1 MSVVGPS
8 KNSQLNY
15 CENYFAHNITF
26 VFFFFNTPFTLK
38 NKK

>member
-15 CENYFAHNITF
+15 CENYYAHNITF
-26 VFFFFNTPFTLK
+26 VFFFSIHPSL
-38 NKK
+38 